1 MRQIFFFLHCWLYKI
16 LASTCYKAAKSLMQM
31 DPCPWSLVGCTGTW
45 DKVHDHQCKHFLFIT
60 PAALLCQRAFLCLPL
75 IAQHLQTRL
84 AESLRQ
90 TLTPI
95 PQPAPILNS
104 NLLSPILNSL
114 KQHSPW
120 QCSLILTWLKS
131 HWWLW
136 FTGLPVKSLSKV
148 HSCIF
153 PKSQL
158 CPMKLLAG

>member
-45 DKVHDHQCKHFLFIT
+45 DKVHNHQCKHFLFIT

-114 KQHSPW
+114 KQHSPSFW
-120 QCSLILTWLKS
+120 PDWSHTCDCGLQVCQLNPFLKYTHAYS
-131 HWWLW
+131 Q
-136 FTGLPVKSLSKV
+136 SLSSV
-148 HSCIF
+148 LWSC
-153 PKSQL
+153 
-158 CPMKLLAG
+158 